1 MMDMLI
7 EVYAEGIF
15 GSRTVHTV
23 EEGIRFLAQEM
34 CERGYMVDIYLNQ
47 MNEFASAQDY
57 VDMISYKDWLIDMFY
72 DDIMQGVENYN
83 YRFIFSI
90 GGDSIPVTYDNLL
103 EYGLLEQ
110 AGLEKLY

>member
-1 MMDMLI
+1 MTMNI
-7 EVYAEGIF
+7 EIYAEGIY
-15 GSRTVHTV
+15 GCREVHTV
-23 EEGIRFLAQEM
+23 EEGICFLAQEM

-57 VDMISYKDWLIDMFY
+57 VDMVSYKDWLIDMFY
-72 DDIMQGVENYN
+72 DDVYRGVENYN
-83 YRFIFSI
+83 YRFTFSI
-90 GGDSIPVTYDNLL
+90 GGDSIAVTYDNLL

>member
-1 MMDMLI
+1 MNI
-7 EVYAEGIF
+7 EIYAEGIY
-15 GSRTVHTV
+15 GYREVYTVD
-23 EEGIRFLAQEM
+23 EGIRFIAQEM
-34 CERGYMVDIYLNQ
+34 CEHGYMIGIYLDQ
-47 MNEFASAQDY
+47 MAQFASAQDY
-57 VDMISYKDWLIDMFY
+57 TDMVSYKDWLIDMFY

-83 YRFIFSI
+83 YRFTFSI

>member
-1 MMDMLI
+1 MMNI
-7 EVYAEGIF
+7 EIYAENVY
-15 GSRTVHTV
+15 SDKQVSTVD
-23 EEGIRFLAQEM
+23 EGVLFLAQEM

-57 VDMISYKDWLIDMFY
+57 ADMVSYKEWLIDMFY

-83 YRFIFSI
+83 YRFTFSV
-90 GGDSIPVTYDNLL
+90 GGDIIPVTYDNLL

>member
-1 MMDMLI
+1 MDMLI
-7 EVYAEGIF
+7 EIYAEGIY
-15 GSRTVHTV
+15 GNRTVHTV
-23 EEGIRFLAQEM
+23 DEGIRFLAQEM
-34 CERGYMVDIYLNQ
+34 CERGYMVDIYLDQ
-47 MNEFASAQDY
+47 MNEFASHQDY
-57 VDMISYKDWLIDMFY
+57 TDMVSYKDWLITMFY
-72 DDIMQGVENYN
+72 DDVMQGIENYN